1 MIKIKENKLFTDKK
15 YYNSKKPGFVS
26 IWDFSKANLSH
37 ENRVTAVS
45 TVASVCYGNN
55 SLKPN
60 FKLFDK
66 LARESIGLPSS
77 SFGFVPI
84 LLNGEKINLIID
96 KYTEYNIRKIPR
108 ILKFSYRLE
117 EGNELLI
124 TNLRALWIDIREIQR
139 RDKNFF
145 DIENEIWYNNEEE
158 AKIIKRNVFVFN
170 KKITIRD
177 ARQFNRHRVSLQEL
191 SRRYTTGSKVP
202 IEYRIILQKDEN
214 LNKKMIGHMESSISL
229 YNELLE
235 NGVKAQEAR
244 DVLPVSI
251 YTQIWSLW
259 FPDQFDNFIK
269 LRTASSSQTEIRE
282 LAENMKELAKLVGW
296 SERDNNDKET

>member
-15 YYNSKKPGFVS
+15 YYNSKEPGFVS

-37 ENRVTAVS
+37 KNRVTAVS

-55 SLKPN
+55 SLEPN

-77 SFGFVPI
+77 SFEFVPV
-84 LLNGEKINLIID
+84 LLNEKKIDLIIN

-117 EGNELLI
+117 EGDDSLI
-124 TNLRALWIDIREIQR
+124 TNLRALWIDIKEIQK

-145 DIENEIWYNNEEE
+145 NIENKIWYNNDEE

-202 IEYRIILQKDEN
+202 IEYRLILQYDEN
-214 LNKKMIGHMESSISL
+214 LNKKIIEHMENSISL
-229 YNELLE
+229 YNELLQ
-235 NGVKAQEAR
+235 NNIKAQEAR
-244 DVLPVSI
+244 DILPVSI

-282 LAENMKELAKLVGW
+282 LAENMKELAKIVGW
-296 SERDNNDKET
+296 NERKKDDKET